1 MKLNV
6 TDLAKEK
13 LINLIEEKKTDK
25 HLRLFIASYGWG
37 GPTIGLALEEPK
49 DDDLKIEIESLKFTV
64 EDGLSDTY
72 DVLTVDYSDSWLRRG
87 FSVIPGIAGRD
98 IKTSC

>member
-13 LINLIEEKKTDK
+13 LKNLIEEKKTDK
-25 HLRLFIASYGWG
+25 HLRIFIAGYGWG

-49 DDDLKIEIESLKFTV
+49 DDDIKIEVDSLKFTV
-64 EDGLSDTY
+64 EDGLSDTF
-72 DVLTVDYSDSWLRRG
+72 DVLTVDYSDSWMRRG
-87 FSVIPGIAGRD
+87 FSVVPGGNPDYRS
-98 IKTSC
+98 SC

>member
-1 MKLNV
+1 MKINV

-13 LINLIEEKKTDK
+13 LINLVQEKNTDK
-25 HLRLFIASYGWG
+25 HLRLFVASYGWG

-49 DDDLKIEIESLKFTV
+49 DDDLKIEIDSLKFTV
-64 EDGLSDTY
+64 EDGLSDTF
-72 DVLTVDYSDSWLRRG
+72 DVLTVDYSDGMLRRG
-87 FSVIPGIAGRD
+87 FSVVPGIGGKD